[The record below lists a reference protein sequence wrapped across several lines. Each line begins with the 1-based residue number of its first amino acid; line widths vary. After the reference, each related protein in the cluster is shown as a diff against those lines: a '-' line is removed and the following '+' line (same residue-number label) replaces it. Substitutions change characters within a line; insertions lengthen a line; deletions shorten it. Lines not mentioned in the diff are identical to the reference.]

1 MSLSGAKPS
10 ASTIRA
16 AIDSIDRRN
25 TEQMES
31 ISRTESLQAELCARL
46 YDRTLSEQS
55 RLQKQRVDAITKVN
69 MLAMYAAYTT
79 ASSPES
85 QAEE

>member
-46 YDRTLSEQS
+46 YDRTLSEQC
-55 RLQKQRVDAITKVN
+55 LQEQRADAITKVN

-85 QAEE
+85 RAEE